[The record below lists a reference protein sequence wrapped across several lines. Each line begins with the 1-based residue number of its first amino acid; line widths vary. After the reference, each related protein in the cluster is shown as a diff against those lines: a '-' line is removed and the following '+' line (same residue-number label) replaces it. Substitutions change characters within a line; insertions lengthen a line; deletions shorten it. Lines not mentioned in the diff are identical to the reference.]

1 MASIWLVARTQTL
14 VQLTDELVALLDER
28 AVRDG
33 RSRSDLIR
41 EAIESFLAEDAEAA
55 VSRRIVEGY
64 ERVPQEDDGLEGWAR
79 RGGRELLADEP
90 W

>member
-1 MASIWLVARTQTL
+1 MPRTQTL
-14 VQLTDELVALLDER
+14 VQLNDHLVALLDER
-28 AVRDG
+28 GVRER

-41 EAIESFLAEDAEAA
+41 EAIERFLADDAEAA

-64 ERVPQEDDGLEGWAR
+64 ERTPQEEDGLEGWAR
-79 RGGRELLADEP
+79 RGARDLVVEEP